1 MRNTKPWISVLLLAM
16 ALVFAA
22 GCKKNNTNGNPDND
36 VVVATYKPSAITAST
51 AACGCDVEVV
61 QGLSLTK
68 IGVCWST
75 SKNPTVE
82 DASLSS
88 ETWDEPFNCTL
99 TGLTSGTTYHVR
111 GFALRGL
118 EYYYGDDRT
127 FTTLGS
133 GGSGGG
139 NGGGGYEPPTP
150 FGPGSGTQND
160 PYNVASVMQL
170 PTGQTEFWARGYI
183 VGVIRSGVGLCEPPF
198 DEVYKDVAIANDPY
212 ERDAN
217 NCITVNQPRVP
228 ASCAASW
235 LDQVVLFNH
244 PENLR
249 RVLTVYGKKTIE
261 KNISGV
267 SVFTLSGGLA
277 TSLPSAE
284 TKHATAITGT
294 SATIAGEVLSDG
306 GATTRRG
313 LCWSTSSNPTVDDG
327 SRDCGT
333 GLGNYSIDL
342 AGLSPSTTYHVR
354 AYAVNSY
361 GVGYGDD
368 VSFTT
373 AAGSGSTT
381 PPTGAI
387 NGLFSV
393 SPSKQVWFSQGN
405 LQYKAYSKTWR
416 FAEKQ
421 WHFVGTSVS
430 DNPNG
435 TGGNVSGSSNHRVS
449 STYSGWIDWF
459 CWGTSGYNHGAVCYQ
474 PWSTSAVPS
483 DYRAY
488 GSSSCNLFDET
499 GKADWGYNKISN
511 GGNQENFGW
520 RTLTKEEWEYLLEG
534 RNTPSGIRYACAKV
548 NGVKGLIILPDEWNS
563 SIFVLN
569 YPNMVVDA
577 DNNVINVS
585 DWDNKL
591 EKAGAV
597 FLPSAGH
604 RLRNKPSSE
613 LFCIA
618 GGESGYWTA
627 SMYSGNWGYY
637 LELYDG
643 LYLEI
648 RGRGRA
654 FGFSVRLIKDNQ

>member
-1 MRNTKPWISVLLLAM
+1 MKNTKPSISVLLLAM

-217 NCITVNQPRVP
+217 NCITVNQPLVP

-459 CWGTSGYNHGAVCYQ
+459 CWGTSGYNHGAVAYQ
-474 PWSTSAVPS
+474 PWSTSAQGQ
-483 DYRAY
+483 DYYAY
-488 GSSSCNLFDET
+488 GSPNYNLYDQT
-499 GKADWGYNKISN
+499 GQADWGYNKISN
-511 GGNQENFGW
+511 GGNQENYGW
-520 RTLTKEEWEYLLEG
+520 RTPTIEEWEYLIDG
-534 RNTPSGIRYACAKV
+534 RNTPSGIRYVCAKV
-548 NGVKGLIILPDEWNS
+548 NGVYGLILLPDNWVS
-563 SIFVLN
+563 SIYVLK
-569 YPNMVVDA
+569 YPNIMTNGND
-577 DNNVINVS
+577 NVISASN
-585 DWDNKL
+585 WANKL
-591 EKAGAV
+591 QAEGAV
-597 FLPSAGH
+597 FLPEAGYRH
-604 RLRNKPSSE
+604 RNKPTSD
-613 LFCIA
+613 LFCFA
-618 GGESGYWTA
+618 HFQGDYWSSSSNHFFEFRISYPSQFIYYNIGTG
-627 SMYSGNWGYY
+627 SWGV
-637 LELYDG
+637 
-643 LYLEI
+643 
-648 RGRGRA
+648 
-654 FGFSVRLIKDNQ
+654 SVRLVKDYQ